1 MQKAMGGSELK
12 RVYMCVCV
20 CVCVYTH
27 IYIKKIEHV
36 LIFLFNIIISLY
48 R

>member
-20 CVCVYTH
+20 CVCIYTY
-27 IYIKKIEHV
+27 IYKE
-36 LIFLFNIIISLY
+36 N
-48 R
+48 